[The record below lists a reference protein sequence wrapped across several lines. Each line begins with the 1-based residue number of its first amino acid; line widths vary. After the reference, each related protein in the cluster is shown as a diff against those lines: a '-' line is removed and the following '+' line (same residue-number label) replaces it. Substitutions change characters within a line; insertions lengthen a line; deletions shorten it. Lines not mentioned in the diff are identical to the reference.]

1 MQMWY
6 FPFRIHDSLAKFWLI
21 DSKQIWP
28 DWCSKSKTFLI
39 SEKSH
44 LVLIVTM
51 SIEIES
57 ADVVRLIQQYLKE
70 SNLTRTLSVIQVR
83 TLIDVI
89 TIVIRA
95 TFTANQSFS

>member
-1 MQMWY
+1 
-6 FPFRIHDSLAKFWLI
+6 
-21 DSKQIWP
+21 
-28 DWCSKSKTFLI
+28 
-39 SEKSH
+39 
-44 LVLIVTM
+44 M

-95 TFTANQSFS
+95 TFTANQSFSYDPFDSLTNEEARIRLITGTGDGYSSLYFFVHHK